1 MTEDER
7 FMAIALEE
15 ARAFFDSQGPG
26 DPHELDSDGDGIACE
41 SLP

>member
-15 ARAFFDSQGPG
+15 GRRALTQGNRPFG
-26 DPHELDSDGDGIACE
+26 TAVVQVT
-41 SLP
+41 